1 MSLIPAVNASS
12 EGQLAL
18 LQRSNELKTALRKS
32 MRAKLGWTPLLK
44 IPLIACQGVFGQ
56 QFDQIVFENFS
67 KLTTKRAK
75 MTVKE

>member
-32 MRAKLGWTPLLK
+32 MRAKLGWAPLLK
-44 IPLIACQGVFGQ
+44 IPLIACQGR
-56 QFDQIVFENFS
+56 I
-67 KLTTKRAK
+67 
-75 MTVKE
+75 